1 MAKLKGGTL
10 LPVSMNKIRWQ
21 DILNKGIDLGKSGSA
36 IKIFVPEGRAGQVV
50 TVKGRFNYDGAGDL
64 AGGTVTGLTSSLGKK
79 ALISISGFRMPVEY
93 FVVLLLKTPKKFASV
108 LFGRN
113 DTLTGTKFNDWLDGH
128 GGNDKLFGGLG
139 ADRLNGG
146 DGNDSL
152 DGGAGADRLTG
163 GKGNDTYMVDDGGD
177 LVIET
182 AARGSGTDLVLTTVS
197 YALTDNVENL
207 EVSPLAGA
215 ANLNLTGNTL
225 DNVISANDGANT
237 ISGLAGND
245 RIFGRGGND
254 AIYGGEGNDLL
265 YGEAGDDLLV
275 GEGGA
280 DTLHGGE
287 GNDTYEVDQFDTVF
301 ETAGQGIDT
310 VRSSS
315 PDWTLGDNVEN
326 LELMGSA
333 AAGTGNALAN
343 RITGN
348 GANNT
353 LNGAAG
359 ADTLNGGAGEDQ
371 LTGGEGIDVFVF
383 DAAALGVRD
392 FITDFVS
399 GVDKI
404 ALVGSV
410 FTALNGSVTAAK
422 IANGPAAV
430 DADDRIIYD
439 STNGFLSY
447 DADGNGAGAAVAF
460 AKINSGSALTA
471 VDFIVI

>member
-10 LPVSMNKIRWQ
+10 APVLMNKIRWQ
-21 DILNKGIDLGKSGSA
+21 DIINKGVELGKSGSA

-50 TVKGRFNYDGAGDL
+50 TVKGRFNYDGVGDL
-64 AGGTVTGLTSSLGKK
+64 SGGTVTGLTSSLGKK
-79 ALISISGFRMPVEY
+79 TLISISGFSMPVEY
-93 FVVLLLKTPKKFASV
+93 LVVLLRDAPKKFASV

-128 GGNDKLFGGLG
+128 RGNDKLSGGLG

-163 GKGNDTYMVDDGGD
+163 GKGNDTYMVDDAGD
-177 LVIET
+177 LVIENG
-182 AARGSGTDLVLTTVS
+182 ARGSGTDLVLTTAS
-197 YALTDNVENL
+197 YALTSHVENL
-207 EVSPLAGA
+207 QVSPLAGA
-215 ANLNLTGNTL
+215 ANLNLTGNAL

-237 ISGLAGND
+237 ISGLGGND

-280 DTLHGGE
+280 DTMHGGD
-287 GNDTYEVDQFDTVF
+287 GNDTYEVDSSDSVTEF
-301 ETAGQGIDT
+301 AGQGIDT
-310 VRSSS
+310 VRTST
-315 PDWTLGDNVEN
+315 DRVLDAEVEN
-326 LELMGSA
+326 LELTGSA
-333 AAGTGNALAN
+333 VAGTGNALAN

-359 ADTLNGGAGEDQ
+359 ADTL
-371 LTGGEGIDVFVF
+371 TGGEGRDVFVF
-383 DAAALGVRD
+383 DATSLGAAD
-392 FITDFVS
+392 SITDFSS
-399 GVDKI
+399 GADVI
-404 ALVGSV
+404 ALVGGV
-410 FTALNGSVTAAK
+410 FAGLNGTVTAAK
-422 IANGPAAV
+422 IANGPVAT
-430 DADDRIIYD
+430 DADDRIVYN
-439 STNGFLSY
+439 STTGVLSY
-447 DADGNGAGAAVAF
+447 DADGNGGSAAVAF
-460 AKINSGSALTA
+460 AKINAGSALT
-471 VDFIVI
+471 VTDFIVI